1 MRYITMEDVKS
12 VIQEPMIQS
21 SIEKDSSILDR
32 LEQGSIDEVCS
43 YIGGRYD
50 CTKLFG
56 EPPIQNGMI
65 QRIIT
70 CIVVYR
76 AVRRN
81 AARKVPEDYSE
92 LYAWAYDVL
101 ARIRDGEM
109 PLTDVPEIVDPET
122 GKVPGIWINNRRE
135 EYFF

>member
-1 MRYITMEDVKS
+1 MEDVKS

-21 SIEKDSSILDR
+21 SIEKDSSILDK
-32 LEQGSIDEVCS
+32 LEQVCIDEVCS

-65 QRIIT
+65 QRIIA

-76 AVRRN
+76 AVKRN
-81 AARKVPEDYSE
+81 SARKVPEDYVDLNE
-92 LYAWAYDVL
+92 WAYDIL
-101 ARIRDGEM
+101 ERIRDGGM
-109 PLTDVPEIVDPET
+109 SLTDVPKIVDPET